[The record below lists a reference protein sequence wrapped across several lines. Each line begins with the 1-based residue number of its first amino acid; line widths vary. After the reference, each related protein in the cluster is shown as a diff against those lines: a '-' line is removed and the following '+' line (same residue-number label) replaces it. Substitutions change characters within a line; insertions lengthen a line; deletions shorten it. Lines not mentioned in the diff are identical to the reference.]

1 MRSQN
6 QLTITIGK
14 IMNLTLEQFSN
25 VSLFQ
30 EHRFVLYVNHFSTDF
45 MLMIILQIIRIKTKC
60 VIV

>member
-30 EHRFVLYVNHFSTDF
+30 EHRFVLYVKHFSTDF
-45 MLMIILQIIRIKTKC
+45 NIVSTKKKTF
-60 VIV
+60 

>member
-30 EHRFVLYVNHFSTDF
+30 QHRFVLYVKHFSTDF
-45 MLMIILQIIRIKTKC
+45 MLIILQIIRIKTKC